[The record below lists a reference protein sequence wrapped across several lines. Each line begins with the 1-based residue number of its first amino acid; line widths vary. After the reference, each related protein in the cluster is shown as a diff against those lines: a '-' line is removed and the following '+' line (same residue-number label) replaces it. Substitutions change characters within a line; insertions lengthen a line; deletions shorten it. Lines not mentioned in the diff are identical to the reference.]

1 MAPLLLITIIIIT
14 SIIYLFSYCYLFS
27 TNKSINQSIY
37 LPFFTYNNYTVLKL
51 KYNRAGT
58 LSKLCRAFRGQPLDK
73 FFCKHDY
80 HLKLHVGI
88 ID

>member
-1 MAPLLLITIIIIT
+1 MAPFSLILLLLLLLL
-14 SIIYLFSYCYLFS
+14 LFIYCYLFS

-51 KYNRAGT
+51 KYDRAGT
-58 LSKLCRAFRGQPLDK
+58 LSKLCRAFRGEPLDK
-73 FFCKHDY
+73 FFCKYDY